1 MKKVYL
7 AIIKNRYLKVGLSLV
22 ITGAILAVYLNNEG
36 VKCLSDLNRSG
47 NMSSDNTQLKGN
59 CFFIT
64 NSYVYSLFGII
75 IGSLIIIVWYS
86 KYRNVWRTKFD
97 K

>member
-1 MKKVYL
+1 MIAGAVM
-7 AIIKNRYLKVGLSLV
+7 AI
-22 ITGAILAVYLNNEG
+22 YLNNEG
-36 VKCLSDLNRSG
+36 ITCLSELGRTR
-47 NMSSDNTQLKGN
+47 NMSPDNSQALEQLEGY

-64 NSYVYSLFGII
+64 NAYVYSLFGLI